1 MKARYSHLALAA
13 LVLTAAIP
21 AQAQLYAGASVGRS
35 DISLD
40 RNRISDPF
48 LDLGFH
54 SASTTSSDTDTA
66 YRAYAGYL
74 FLPYLGVEAAYVDLG
89 SFNFRTKVDPA
100 GSLTGKPSIKGGE
113 LSVVGRLPIGERFAV
128 YGRAGVFSARTNTR
142 YSAAGSVELIDG
154 AERQHKSSTK
164 PSYAIG
170 ASYDFTKNI
179 GMRAE
184 WARYTKLGGDLTGG
198 QTDANLATIG
208 LTYTF

>member
-1 MKARYSHLALAA
+1 MKTRYPQLALAA
-13 LVLTAAIP
+13 LVLAVAAP
-21 AQAQLYAGASVGRS
+21 VHAQLYVGASVGRS

-48 LDLGFH
+48 LDLGFN
-54 SASTTSSDTDTA
+54 SANTTSSDTDTA

-89 SFNFRTKVDPA
+89 RFSFRTNVDPA

-128 YGRAGVFSARTNTR
+128 YGRAGVFSARTSTR
-142 YSAAGSVELIDG
+142 YGATGSVELIDG
-154 AERQHKSSTK
+154 ADRQHKSSTK

-170 ASYDFTKNI
+170 ASYDFTHNI
-179 GMRAE
+179 GVRVE

-198 QTDANLATIG
+198 KTDANLATIG